1 MERKKAATFRLPVET
16 IQQIESIAKRNKI
29 SQADVIS
36 VLVHCLSKRDDCIDE
51 GEINEIFDI
60 IRLG

>member
-1 MERKKAATFRLPVET
+1 MEKKKAATFRLSIET
-16 IQQIESIAKRNKI
+16 IRQIEDLAKRNKV

-36 VLVHCLSKRDDCIDE
+36 VLVHCASKSDCFDE
-51 GEINEIFDI
+51 DALEDMFDI

>member
-1 MERKKAATFRLPVET
+1 MDRKKAATFRLPIET
-16 IQQIESIAKRNKI
+16 IQQIEAIAKRNKV

-36 VLVHCLSKRDDCIDE
+36 VLVHCLTKGDGIDE
-51 GEINEIFDI
+51 DEIYDVFDI